1 MSTSASLRSATTKK
15 RVLVV
20 EDSLTVRK
28 HIVQIL
34 NDSEDFEVVG
44 EATDGKTA
52 IDLCRTLTPD
62 VMTMDMMLPIMT
74 GVAAT
79 EYIMAHHPTAIL
91 IVSSSMNRGE
101 QFRTYDALAAGAIDV
116 LEKPNGLL
124 HDEDWGR
131 RLLSALRVV
140 SRIRVIRHPR
150 ALLGK
155 WGAEST
161 HAPSSSQFPAKREV
175 RLVAIGTSTGGPGAM
190 HHILCALP
198 KNFALPILLVI
209 HIADTFGS
217 NLIDWLDAQSH
228 LRVRYARSG
237 ELLPNEG
244 CVLVAPPGHH
254 LTCTG
259 FRLHLNSDP
268 ARHSCRPSVDA
279 LFESLADSQATQT
292 LGCLLTGMGK
302 DGAAGLLQLR
312 NAGGSTIAQDEASSI
327 VFGMPGEAIRLGAAE
342 TVLPLQRIP
351 ERLVQ
356 LNAGPKSG
364 GFL

>member
-1 MSTSASLRSATTKK
+1 MNTRATLSNVTTKK

-34 NDSEDFEVVG
+34 SDSEEFEVVG
-44 EATDGKTA
+44 EATNGKTA
-52 IDLCRTLTPD
+52 IDLCRSLSPD

-91 IVSSSMNRGE
+91 VVSSSMNRGE

-116 LEKPNGLL
+116 LEKPSGVH

-155 WGAEST
+155 RGTES
-161 HAPSSSQFPAKREV
+161 APPPSPSQFSEKRDV
-175 RLVAIGTSTGGPGAM
+175 RLVAIGTSTGGPGAL

-198 KNFALPILLVI
+198 KTFSLPILLVI
-209 HIADTFGS
+209 HIAESFGS

-228 LRVRYARSG
+228 LRVRYAQSG
-237 ELLPNEG
+237 EPLPNKG

-254 LTCTG
+254 LTCSG
-259 FRLHLNSDP
+259 FRLHLNSEP
-268 ARHSCRPSVDA
+268 ERHSCRPSVDA
-279 LFESLADSQATQT
+279 LFESLADGQAAQT
-292 LGCLLTGMGK
+292 VGCLLTGMGK
-302 DGAAGLLQLR
+302 DGAAGLLRLR
-312 NAGGSTIAQDEASSI
+312 NAGGSTIVQDETSSV
-327 VFGMPGEAIRLGAAE
+327 VFGMPGEAIRIGAAE
-342 TVLPLQRIP
+342 TILPLRSIP
-351 ERLVQ
+351 ARLAQ
-356 LNAGPKSG
+356 LKGTSQSG
-364 GFL
+364 GTV